1 MFSIDFLLLGQC
13 FVLIFVHAI
22 VGEFLFG
29 IFDKIFGKQF
39 QINVRKKTMFCIM
52 AIRQSFGS
60 LSPLRPL
67 CLIMSLHLYST
78 LYNEYIWFKKWPL
91 KYDRIIGRFAF
102 DFTKMFADD
111 FSNGRFGD
119 QKCSLLKW
127 FCNKRLNLPY
137 ENCRIHRRQN
147 SNMHH
152 RQ

>member
-1 MFSIDFLLLGQC
+1 
-13 FVLIFVHAI
+13 
-22 VGEFLFG
+22 
-29 IFDKIFGKQF
+29 
-39 QINVRKKTMFCIM
+39 
-52 AIRQSFGS
+52 
-60 LSPLRPL
+60 
-67 CLIMSLHLYST
+67 MSLHLYST
-78 LYNEYIWFKKWPL
+78 LHNEYIWFKKWPL